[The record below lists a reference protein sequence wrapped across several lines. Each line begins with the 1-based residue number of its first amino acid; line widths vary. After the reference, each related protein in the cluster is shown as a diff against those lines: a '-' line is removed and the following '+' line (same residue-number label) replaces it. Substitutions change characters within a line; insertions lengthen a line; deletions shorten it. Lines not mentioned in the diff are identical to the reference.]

1 LRNIGAS
8 VMHLIRCFAVGGFKI
23 NGPSIKDKGPMES
36 EEYQEM
42 NKGASPSRP
51 TQAGRIETCT
61 ELISKAMRCLENND
75 KQCAM
80 RLIGEL
86 VKANC
91 HDGRLVGGEI
101 ANHVRDAFHEL
112 WLISDNKTR
121 CEILS
126 LLRDLGISRRWIR
139 TALNDSRWLRKV
151 PEKCGFKLE
160 GRVAKNK
167 LIEEIEDLMKRELG
181 WTEESMCR
189 NLLRFIGIDIDEFE
203 RHGIDVCAWLRAETS
218 ISYLVGIIASDIADR
233 VVKARN
239 NKYVKVSLST
249 TEAISAVIFPLIL
262 SGFGKPSVVFFW
274 SNDKPKQGGSTG
286 IVAIEYYINVGKKK
300 WKWLDTEELV
310 RYIKALKP
318 EEVPK
323 LIAGYVDGD
332 GTIYYN
338 IKKSTLVI
346 SIAACKACEKRALLN
361 AIQEALR
368 KLGIESRIYEY
379 KTRNGAELRVYG
391 KSAIELLRLIVP
403 YLHHPI
409 KRLRA
414 ELILMLRDGKI
425 DREAFTT
432 LYGLTKYGDSN
443 NDPKRYHAVDALTR
457 AAPQTHTHGNR
468 ARTRER
474 KTLKIME
481 IGT

>member
-1 LRNIGAS
+1 
-8 VMHLIRCFAVGGFKI
+8 MHRIRCFAVGGFKI
-23 NGPSIKDKGPMES
+23 NGPPRVGKGPMES

-51 TQAGRIETCT
+51 TQAGRIEQCQ
-61 ELISKAMRCLENND
+61 EAIKEARRCLGNND
-75 KQCAM
+75 KDCVTK
-80 RLIGEL
+80 LIEEL
-86 VKANC
+86 VKADC
-91 HDGRLVGGEI
+91 HDGRLIGKVV
-101 ANHVRDAFHEL
+101 ADKVRDVVHEL

-346 SIAACKACEKRALLN
+346 SITACKACEKRALLN

-409 KRLRA
+409 KRLRV

-425 DREAFTT
+425 DRETLTT

-457 AAPQTHTHGNR
+457 VAPQTHTHGEQSTN
-468 ARTRER
+468 T
-474 KTLKIME
+474 
-481 IGT
+481 